1 MSEYGDSFLLA
12 PFREFYAEIIR
23 LKQMVSVGAW
33 VSPPAGANTT
43 ASPEAVQGQR
53 GTWVYFPDVIAE
65 AASDDVARITAH
77 TWTPTQEG
85 TTALVRAD
93 SRGDG
98 NGSGLDFSDQSQ
110 PSDSYRISTLVWH
123 RLASLFQRQAVTAW
137 RYGGTYGAEFYR
149 EAQYV
154 MVALADEIF
163 LHMDWEGQRA
173 WVSNLLESKIFHT
186 HAAGELFFE
195 KMEHLLR
202 DQNPVNRDLAAV
214 YLMALSLGFR
224 GKYYDRDD
232 RGQLARYRHQLFA
245 FICRRAPDLDDA
257 SRYVFPEAYY
267 HNVREERQRKLSDP
281 RKWLLVLFL
290 VIVVY
295 VGATHALWVEFTRPL
310 NTVNQSIS
318 KLVGDLKT
326 PPRPR

>member
-23 LKQMVSVGAW
+23 LKQMVGVGAW
-33 VSPPAGANTT
+33 ASPSSGANT
-43 ASPEAVQGQR
+43 ASAAPEAVSGQK

-65 AASDDVARITAH
+65 SASDDVARITAH
-77 TWTPTQEG
+77 TWTTPQES
-85 TTALVRAD
+85 TTALVKAD
-93 SRGDG
+93 QKGDG
-98 NGSGLDFSDQSQ
+98 NGSAMDFPDQSL
-110 PSDSYRISTLVWH
+110 SNSYRISTLVWH

-163 LHMDWEGQRA
+163 LHTDWEGQGV
-173 WVSNLLESKIFHT
+173 WVSNLLESKIFRT
-186 HAAGELFFE
+186 HVAGELIFE
-195 KMEHLLR
+195 KIDDLLR
-202 DQNPVNRDLAAV
+202 EQNPINRDLAAV

-224 GKYYDRDD
+224 GKYYQRDD
-232 RGQLARYRHQLFA
+232 RGQIARYRHKLFA
-245 FICRRAPDLDDA
+245 FICRRDHDLDDA

-267 HNVREERQRKLSDP
+267 HNVREESERKLSDP

-290 VIVVY
+290 VMVVY
-295 VGATHALWVEFTRPL
+295 TAATHALWVEFTREL

-318 KLVGDLKT
+318 RLVGELRT